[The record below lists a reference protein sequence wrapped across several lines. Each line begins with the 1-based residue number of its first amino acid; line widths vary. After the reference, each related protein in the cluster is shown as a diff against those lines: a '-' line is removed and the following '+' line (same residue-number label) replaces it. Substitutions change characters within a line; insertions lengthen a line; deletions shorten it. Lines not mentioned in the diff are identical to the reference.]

1 MKYSTKERILKY
13 NIVFIVEVVEVMS
26 KFYIKSPKT
35 VVPSKATA
43 EK

>member
-1 MKYSTKERILKY
+1 MTYSTKERILKY

-26 KFYIKSPKT
+26 KFCIKSPEV

-43 EK
+43 E